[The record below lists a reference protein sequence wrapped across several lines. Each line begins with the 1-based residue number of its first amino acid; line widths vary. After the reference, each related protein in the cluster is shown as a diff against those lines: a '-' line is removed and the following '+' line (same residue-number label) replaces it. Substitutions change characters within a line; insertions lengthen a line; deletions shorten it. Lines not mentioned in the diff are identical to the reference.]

1 MTRRKASTTSKGPKA
16 PPAFPVEHHN
26 PAGGRPSLYTP
37 VLAERI
43 CALIAMGFSKRAIGD
58 LPDMPNRSTID
69 EWLLRHEG
77 FSSQYARAC
86 EIRAEGF
93 AEEIVEISD
102 RDDLDANDKKVRIDA
117 RKWTASKLLPRQY
130 GESVTVK
137 GDKDHPLQFKRAV
150 DLSEAELLAIA
161 AGERALD
168 G

>member
-16 PPAFPVEHHN
+16 PPAFPVDLQTN
-26 PAGGRPSLYTP
+26 AGGRPSLYTP

-58 LPDMPNRSTID
+58 LPDMPNRTTID

-77 FSSQYARAC
+77 FASQYARAC